1 MTNEESK
8 QIIAATKVTIKF
20 LSDAQDSIYEQAKQ
34 KLNLPEHMED
44 WLFDY
49 IYNEHDEGVSFD
61 DYLVQFK
68 QKLLE
73 QWERS

>member
-8 QIIAATKVTIKF
+8 QIIAATKAAIKA
-20 LSDAQDSIYEQAKQ
+20 LSDTQDRIYEEAKQ

-49 IYNEHDEGVSFD
+49 IYNEYGEDVSFD
-61 DYLVQFK
+61 DYLVKFK
-68 QKLLE
+68 QEKYHNEL
-73 QWERS
+73 

>member
-8 QIIAATKVTIKF
+8 QMIAATKAAIKA
-20 LSDAQDSIYEQAKQ
+20 LSDTQDSIYENAKQ

-49 IYNEHDEGVSFD
+49 IYNEHDESVSFD
-61 DYLVQFK
+61 DYLVKFNQEK
-68 QKLLE
+68 YH
-73 QWERS
+73 SD

>member
-8 QIIAATKVTIKF
+8 QIIAATKEAIKA
-20 LSDAQDSIYEQAKQ
+20 LSDTQDSVFENAKQ

-49 IYNEHDEGVSFD
+49 IYNEHDEAVSFD
-61 DYLVQFK
+61 DYLVKFNQEK
-68 QKLLE
+68 YH
-73 QWERS
+73 SD

>member
-8 QIIAATKVTIKF
+8 QMIAATKAAIKA
-20 LSDAQDSIYEQAKQ
+20 LSDTQDSIYENAKQ

-49 IYNEHDEGVSFD
+49 IYNEHDESVSFD
-61 DYLVQFK
+61 DYLVKFNQEK
-68 QKLLE
+68 YHSE
-73 QWERS
+73 

>member
-8 QIIAATKVTIKF
+8 QIIAIAKATIKA
-20 LSDAQDSIYEQAKQ
+20 LSDTQDSIYEQAKQ

-49 IYNEHDEGVSFD
+49 IYNEHDESVSFD
-61 DYLVQFK
+61 DYLVKFK
-68 QKLLE
+68 QEKYYNEL
-73 QWERS
+73 

>member
-8 QIIAATKVTIKF
+8 QIIAIAKATIKA
-20 LSDAQDSIYEQAKQ
+20 LSDTQDSVYENAKQ

-49 IYNEHDEGVSFD
+49 IYNEHDESVSFD
-61 DYLVQFK
+61 DYLVKFK
-68 QKLLE
+68 QEKYHNEL
-73 QWERS
+73 